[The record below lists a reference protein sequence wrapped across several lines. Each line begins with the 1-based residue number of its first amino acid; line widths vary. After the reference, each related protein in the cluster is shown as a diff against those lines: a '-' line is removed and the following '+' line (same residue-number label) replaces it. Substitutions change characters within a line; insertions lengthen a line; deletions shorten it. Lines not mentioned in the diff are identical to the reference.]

1 VGIHFARPLTFAVAL
16 TALAACTAAPSPTA
30 AGFVSDASR
39 ASESLLPTPHPI
51 PAQSPPRTH
60 RVLPIKLDYQD
71 HNLSCEAAALRMALA
86 YEGIVVDEVTLMRYM
101 SIDLRPAR
109 FDARGHLVT
118 WGDPARAYVGNVDG
132 HIESYTG
139 YGVYNAPVAAAAIR
153 AGAHVVASG
162 SGLYGSG
169 IAPGAI
175 YAAVLQGR
183 PVVAWISNTYHDVPL
198 DRYVA
203 YDGATVWYTLTEHA
217 VTIAGVRPGQV
228 LINDPWFGQAWHSK
242 AQFESAYATFNHMA
256 VVIGR

>member
-1 VGIHFARPLTFAVAL
+1 MRAL
-16 TALAACTAAPSPTA
+16 HPTTKQTA
-30 AGFVSDASR
+30 
-39 ASESLLPTPHPI
+39 
-51 PAQSPPRTH
+51 PRTH
-60 RVLPIKLDYQD
+60 RVLPVKLDYQD

-101 SIDLRPAR
+101 SIDLSPAR

-139 YGVYNAPVAAAAIR
+139 YGVYNAPVARAAIR

-169 IAPGAI
+169 IAPKTI
-175 YAAVLQGR
+175 YDAVLQGH

-198 DRYVA
+198 ERFVA

-217 VTIAGVRPGQV
+217 VTIVGVRPGQV

-242 AQFESAYATFNHMA
+242 AQFESAYATFDHMA
-256 VVIGR
+256 VVVGR